1 MFYLVPVE
9 AAALCLFP
17 LLIISAFNISGERNN
32 YSIAGAWIAIFG
44 GAVLV
49 LGVVFDAQ
57 LCYFVSDNLPSIKAS
72 PILYDMFNLVTLVFL
87 GCDIAFLGLNI
98 WVQSLT
104 RDLVVQKKGKEQ

>member
-1 MFYLVPVE
+1 M
-9 AAALCLFP
+9 CLFP
-17 LLIISAFNISGERNN
+17 PLIVSALNVSGECNKD
-32 YSIAGAWIAIFG
+32 SIVGAWIAIFG
-44 GAVLV
+44 GVVLV

-98 WVQSLT
+98 WVHSLT
-104 RDLVVQKKGKEQ
+104 RDLVVQKGKEQ